1 MQKESLLGKNL
12 TELQTIAEQFHLQ
25 RFVGKQICDWL
36 YKKRC
41 RSIDEMTNLSK
52 KARELLNEKYVVGCS
67 LPLSM
72 QESVDGTKK
81 YLFATNEG
89 RYVEAVFI
97 PDKERA
103 TLCLSTQMGCKMNCG
118 FCMTGKQGFQNNLT
132 AGEIVNQII
141 HLPESN
147 QISNIVYMGMGEP
160 FDNLDHVLRSL
171 EIVTSD
177 WGLAMSPRRIT
188 VSSVGIIP
196 AMKTFIE
203 QSDCHL
209 AISMHSPFREERER
223 MMPVEK
229 AYPISEV
236 IALLRE
242 YDLGLQRRITFEYI
256 LFRGVNDSEAHA
268 KAVAKLLKGMRCRVN
283 LIRFHEIPEIEF
295 KGVDPLAAARFRDS
309 LNEKGV
315 LATVR
320 ASRGEDILAAC
331 GLLSTK
337 EFVK

>member
-12 TELQTIAEQFHLQ
+12 VELQAVAQQLHLQ
-25 RFVGKQICDWL
+25 RFVGKQLCDWL
-36 YKKRC
+36 YKKKC
-41 RSIDEMTNLSK
+41 TSIDAMTNLSK
-52 KARELLNEKYVVGCS
+52 KVREQLNEKYVVGCS
-67 LPLSM
+67 LPQSM
-72 QESVDGTKK
+72 QESTDGTKK
-81 YLFATNEG
+81 YLFATGEN

-103 TLCLSTQMGCKMNCG
+103 TLCLSTQMGCKMNCS

-147 QISNIVYMGMGEP
+147 RISNIVYMGMGEP

-171 EIVTSD
+171 EIVTSE

-188 VSSVGIIP
+188 VSSIGIIP
-196 AMKTFIE
+196 AMKTFVE
-203 QSDCHL
+203 KSDCHL
-209 AISMHSPFREERER
+209 AISMHSPFHEEREK

-229 AYPISEV
+229 VYPIADV
-236 IALLRE
+236 IAVLRD

-256 LFRGVNDSEAHA
+256 LFKDVNDSETHV

-283 LIRFHEIPEIEF
+283 LIRFHEIPKIEF